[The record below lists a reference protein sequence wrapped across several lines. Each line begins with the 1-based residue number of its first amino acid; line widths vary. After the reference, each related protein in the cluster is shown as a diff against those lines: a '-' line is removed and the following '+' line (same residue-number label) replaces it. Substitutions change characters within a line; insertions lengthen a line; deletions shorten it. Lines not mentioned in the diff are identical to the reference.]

1 MPDYFAICAKGHIDE
16 NGNQGRFTHM
26 VDQASRILSLDFS
39 VQALQEKHESDRRLF
54 EHQSNLLQKI
64 EREIA
69 QEETNALL

>member
-1 MPDYFAICAKGHIDE
+1 
-16 NGNQGRFTHM
+16 M